1 MTFRIMMNLRM
12 ILKLSSKSTTRL
24 FLPIQMRIHSSVD
37 IGEEVKIDV
46 DTMLVNILTSGENTS
61 HSSERQFLLMK
72 NIDYFI
78 MFLFSTINV
87 IIACFT
93 FKRILFIH
101 IRYSI
106 IFFIHFGV
114 YVDFTIGKQADRQ
127 FSLDFGFLSW

>member
-1 MTFRIMMNLRM
+1 MTSRIMMNLRI

-24 FLPIQMRIHSSVD
+24 FLPIQMRIHSFVD

-61 HSSERQFLLMK
+61 HSSERQFLLME

-93 FKRILFIH
+93 FKE
-101 IRYSI
+101 S
-106 IFFIHFGV
+106 
-114 YVDFTIGKQADRQ
+114 
-127 FSLDFGFLSW
+127 